1 MREDHKKEIQQQL
14 LSYKWDQINDMQ
26 KNPKE
31 V

>member
-1 MREDHKKEIQQQL
+1 MREDHKKEIQKTL
-14 LSYKWDQINDMQ
+14 LRHRWAQVEDMQ